1 MGTEEVTKARRRP
14 WGPLGRRARDLRR
27 ALGLALQTVG
37 AGALAL
43 LLLDGGST
51 RDRVAGVARWGP
63 GRARPGASLACGRRQ
78 RIAVLIAGQLARFTW
93 REEAGALVE
102 PADPACPP
110 VVDVYIALQTG
121 AAIHSPTSSWG
132 QDSTGAGFGP
142 QVHVPY
148 ADETSAADLKAW
160 YRRRGARQVRV
171 EWVAPEGVEGFQGR
185 LYAACSPEERAHVDV
200 QTRLLDRRLVGT
212 VNQLYVKHRAFA
224 QAVESGEAYDGY
236 TAWREDNFFFEPL
249 PQGAF
254 PPPSAAGADV
264 VVDRHC
270 GWQFFSDKIYVTNRA
285 GAALLF
291 SEAEAALVEKLRGY
305 VRYALTHPDPQ
316 WRRQSWD
323 GQGWQIER
331 WLEHLLQPATVS
343 QRDLRRADVRYTQG
357 VFCVTRAYVFC
368 SPGVVDS
375 GLYVCPGRAMQAGG
389 FDLDVARK
397 AGLDYALFPDVR
409 AHFTPDQFFKWASP
423 RNRTAGRDG
432 ATEMVRWAATLR
444 AQRLQA
450 GAAGGGGDGGGGGLR
465 AGGEELKTS

>member
-1 MGTEEVTKARRRP
+1 MGTEETAKGKRRP

-27 ALGLALQTVG
+27 AGGLALQAVG

-43 LLLDGGST
+43 LLLDGAPT
-51 RDRVAGVARWGP
+51 RDRVAGLARWGP
-63 GRARPGASLACGRRQ
+63 GGARPGALRACGRRQ

-93 REEAGALVE
+93 REEAGALVV

-121 AAIHSPTSSWG
+121 AAIHAPTSGWG
-132 QDSTGAGFGP
+132 QGSTGAASYT

-148 ADETSAADLKAW
+148 ADETSAADLEAW
-160 YRRRGARQVRV
+160 YKRRGARQVHV
-171 EWVAPEGVEGFQGR
+171 EWVAPEEAAGFRTR
-185 LYAACSPEERAHVDV
+185 LYAACSPEERAHVDAEN
-200 QTRLLDRRLVGT
+200 RLRDRRLVGT

-254 PPPSAAGADV
+254 PPPSAAGANV

-270 GWQFFSDKIYVTNRA
+270 GWHFFSDKIYVANRA

-291 SEAEAALVEKLRGY
+291 SEAEAAMVEKLRGY
-305 VRYALTHPDPQ
+305 VRYALTHPDLVLGRP
-316 WRRQSWD
+316 QSWD
-323 GQGWQIER
+323 GEGWQIEK
-331 WLEHLLQPATVS
+331 WLKHLLRPATVS

-389 FDLDVARK
+389 FDLGVARK
-397 AGLDYALFPDVR
+397 AGLDYALFPDIR

-432 ATEMVRWAATLR
+432 ATEMVRWAA
-444 AQRLQA
+444 ALQA
-450 GAAGGGGDGGGGGLR
+450 AGEGEGGRGGGTGGD
-465 AGGEELKTS
+465 ELKTS